1 MVALMSDFLGKR
13 RKALENSFF
22 ANRNQQLLEQLRG
35 NLANQERQA
44 SIRTATGIEDE
55 GLLSKLADANIDA
68 ESLTAMSLVP
78 LVAVAWADGKMAD
91 KEHAAVLSAA
101 EDHGVKAGSCEHDL
115 LLNWLAEPITPELQT
130 TWKEY
135 VAALGESLGPD
146 GMKSLEA
153 KVIGRARDVAT
164 AAGGIL
170 GLGSISDA
178 EGKVLDDLAS
188 AFA

>member
-1 MVALMSDFLGKR
+1 MSEFLGKR
-13 RKALENSFF
+13 RKALEDLFF
-22 ANRNQQLLEQLRG
+22 ANRNRQLLERMRG
-35 NLANQERQA
+35 NLANQERQD

-78 LVAVAWADGKMAD
+78 LVAVAWADGNMAD
-91 KEHAAVLSAA
+91 NERAAVLSAA
-101 EDHGVKAGSCEHDL
+101 EGHGIEAGSCEHGL

-130 TWKEY
+130 VWKEY
-135 VAALGESLGPD
+135 VAALGESLGTD
-146 GMKSLEA
+146 GTKSLEA
-153 KVIGRARDVAT
+153 TVMGRARDVAT

-170 GLGSISDA
+170 GLGSISGS
-178 EGKVLDDLAS
+178 ERKVLDDLAS